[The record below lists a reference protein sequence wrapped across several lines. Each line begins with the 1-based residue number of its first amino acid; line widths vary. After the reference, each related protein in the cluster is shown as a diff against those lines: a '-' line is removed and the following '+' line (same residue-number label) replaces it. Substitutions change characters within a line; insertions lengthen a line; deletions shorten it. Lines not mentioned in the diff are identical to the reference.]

1 MAFILVFGVAY
12 ASYQKYNSELSSMS
26 KSESEINLDGK
37 VSVTLLPLEFTM
49 DLMETPIS
57 TITFFEGDY
66 TKAADYLQTRVA
78 EIVHQIFG

>member
-26 KSESEINLDGK
+26 KSKSEPEINLDGK
-37 VSVTLLPLEFTM
+37 VSVTLLPLE
-49 DLMETPIS
+49 LIANLKEAPIS

-66 TKAADYLQTRVA
+66 TRAVVYL
-78 EIVHQIFG
+78 